1 MKLVSNIL
9 ENIEGIQIYY
19 IVGLLIF
26 FSLFVVI
33 FIRTMRR
40 PNKEMEE
47 IKNSIL
53 EDNDSEKTVNSEL

>member
-1 MKLVSNIL
+1 MKIVSNLL

-26 FSLFVVI
+26 VLLFIVI
-33 FIRTMRR
+33 FIRTMRI
-40 PNKEMEE
+40 PNKDMED

-53 EDNDSEKTVNSEL
+53 RDNEAEDAVSN

>member
-1 MKLVSNIL
+1 MKIVSNL
-9 ENIEGIQIYY
+9 LGNIDGIQIYY

-26 FSLFVVI
+26 FTLFVVI

-53 EDNDSEKTVNSEL
+53 IDNNAEDRVTS

>member
-1 MKLVSNIL
+1 MKIVSNLL
-9 ENIEGIQIYY
+9 ENIDGIQIYY

-26 FSLFVVI
+26 FTLFVVI

-53 EDNDSEKTVNSEL
+53 KDNNTEDTVTS